1 MGAGLRYLFDI
12 TTSAHWGGAA
22 VGITRVEEGL
32 ARRAR
37 EHLGPDLTFCVYD
50 KYRNQFLPVDDATA
64 AKFLDGTVQIKITPP
79 PSRALKARVAR
90 RLNDVRWHVRHAMM
104 ANVGTYQKFQRMRG
118 RTFTHQDIVRIR
130 DGEVAAR
137 KASSVTLTTQ
147 PIALDQN
154 TTVISGGLDWEHKD
168 LRSISELKR
177 QHGFKYVG
185 IVYDLIPIMFPH
197 YLVPGYVDLLTDY
210 FGELY
215 WLSDRVMCISEATR
229 REWLS
234 YCDDLAGQPVPAEV
248 FPLGCDLRS
257 PASEGPAAE
266 LPAELVGKRYA
277 LLVSTIEPRKNH
289 RLLYDAWDDCV
300 RQKLIDVERD
310 RLVFVGRRGW
320 TMDDF
325 LREVSLNPATRDTI
339 IVLNNIDDAQL
350 NLIYENCAFV
360 TFPSHYE
367 GFGLPVAEAL
377 GHGKPCISSNAGA
390 LPEIGGDLVRR
401 LDAKDTAGW
410 TRAIAHYLTSPDE
423 LKTWSDHIAK
433 EYRPITWDMAAKTFF
448 TRLLETAR

>member
-1 MGAGLRYLFDI
+1 VVLRYLFDI

-37 EHLGPDLTFCVYD
+37 QYLGNDLTFCVYD
-50 KYRNQFLPVDDATA
+50 KYRNLFLAVDDATA
-64 AKFLDGTVQIKITPP
+64 TKFLDGKFQIKLAPP
-79 PSRALKARVAR
+79 PQSSLAAVAR
-90 RLNDVRWHVRHAMM
+90 RRVGEARSQLRRALLSNADLYHA
-104 ANVGTYQKFQRMRG
+104 VQRVRG
-118 RTFTHQDIVRIR
+118 RSFTREEIARIR
-130 DGEVAAR
+130 HRELQKSGDEAALP
-137 KASSVTLTTQ
+137 AME
-147 PIALDQN
+147 PIALDEN

-168 LRSISELKR
+168 LRALWRLK
-177 QHGFKYVG
+177 QQYGFKYLP

-197 YLVPGYVDLLTDY
+197 YLVPGYVELLTDY

-229 REWLS
+229 REWLH
-234 YCDDLAGQPVPAEV
+234 YCDKLAGKPVPADV
-248 FPLGCDLRS
+248 FPLGCDLR
-257 PASEGPAAE
+257 PPPDDGPAPE
-266 LPAELVGKRYA
+266 LPPELVGKRYA

-289 RLLYDAWDDCV
+289 RMLYDAWDDCV
-300 RQKLIDVERD
+300 RQKLVDAERD

-320 TMDDF
+320 AMDDF

-339 IVLNNIDDAQL
+339 VVLNNVNDAQL
-350 NLIYENCAFV
+350 ELIYRNCAFV

-377 GHGKPCISSNAGA
+377 GHGKPCISSDAGA
-390 LPEIGGDLVRR
+390 LPEIGGDLVMR
-401 LDAKDTAGW
+401 LGTKDTAGW

-423 LKTWSDHIAK
+423 LKGWSDRVKK
-433 EYRPITWDMAAKTFF
+433 EYRTITWDMAAQTFF
-448 TRLLETAR
+448 TRVAEGAR